1 MACEKIAETDEGN
14 LLQEEAK
21 FRILQTK
28 LSRQLSND
36 FKEFSNVEI
45 CNTEI
50 LRSFLSLLPLP
61 TFYWNLRKL
70 ELPISQDSKTLEKNE
85 TNPLLYLLIFIDKTP
100 IASPQFLKQ
109 HIQYNLT
116 FKIRGFIW
124 LSNANRLQ
132 LDFIS
137 TCPKNDYSMSDF
149 ILERPLMDNGEY
161 NAEIMGQISFK
172 IAQSSL
178 SDDLVFQI
186 RAAFEMS
193 DGSFRVIPIIG
204 YSELRLKIV
213 NEYPIKTENKLLDK
227 YVTELIIKLLNKF
240 PHIREELPD
249 LLPILDALTRLK
261 AMYFQNAIWKGKD
274 DISEADFQEK
284 VLQDL
289 RLILGQ
295 DVQEHTAQAGG
306 STDIRYCGV
315 IVELKVEKKNS
326 DRKHMAQKYSSQVTQ
341 YAGVEARQV
350 SILLVLDLTEK
361 LKPTGDIRDDIFLQ
375 DVETHGGD
383 DSVKKFPS
391 KVFVFV
397 INGNMKSPS
406 HYSK

>member
-1 MACEKIAETDEGN
+1 
-14 LLQEEAK
+14 
-21 FRILQTK
+21 
-28 LSRQLSND
+28 
-36 FKEFSNVEI
+36 
-45 CNTEI
+45 
-50 LRSFLSLLPLP
+50 
-61 TFYWNLRKL
+61 
-70 ELPISQDSKTLEKNE
+70 
-85 TNPLLYLLIFIDKTP
+85 
-100 IASPQFLKQ
+100 
-109 HIQYNLT
+109 
-116 FKIRGFIW
+116 
-124 LSNANRLQ
+124 
-132 LDFIS
+132 
-137 TCPKNDYSMSDF
+137 
-149 ILERPLMDNGEY
+149 
-161 NAEIMGQISFK
+161 
-172 IAQSSL
+172 
-178 SDDLVFQI
+178 
-186 RAAFEMS
+186 
-193 DGSFRVIPIIG
+193 
-204 YSELRLKIV
+204 
-213 NEYPIKTENKLLDK
+213 
-227 YVTELIIKLLNKF
+227 
-240 PHIREELPD
+240 
-249 LLPILDALTRLK
+249 
-261 AMYFQNAIWKGKD
+261 MYFQNAIWKGKD